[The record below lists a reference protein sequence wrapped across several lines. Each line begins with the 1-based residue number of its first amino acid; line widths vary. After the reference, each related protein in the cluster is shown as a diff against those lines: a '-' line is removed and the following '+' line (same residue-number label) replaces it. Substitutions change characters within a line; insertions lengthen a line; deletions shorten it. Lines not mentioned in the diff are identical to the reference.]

1 MNNYQDP
8 KWVAGYSAAL
18 AEVGEKITR
27 RVTELEQAELIANA
41 DRFATVH
48 ELRMLAA
55 HCEGTMQGLAEGLAL
70 VEDSANGR
78 VAS

>member
-1 MNNYQDP
+1 MSNYQDP

-48 ELRMLAA
+48 ELRMIAA
-55 HCEGTMQGLAEGLAL
+55 HCEGTLQGLDEGLAL
-70 VEDSANGR
+70 VEDIANGR
-78 VAS
+78 VA

>member
-1 MNNYQDP
+1 MSNYQDP

-48 ELRMLAA
+48 ELRMIAA
-55 HCEGTMQGLAEGLAL
+55 HCEGTLQGLAEGLAL
-70 VEDSANGR
+70 VEGIANGR
-78 VAS
+78 VA